1 MNNDFSYLFN
11 IYILYNIH
19 KIFKLLIYI
28 EFLYKINDKINQNL
42 VKIKSI
48 IL

>member
-1 MNNDFSYLFN
+1 MIFLIIQY
-11 IYILYNIH
+11 IYFII
-19 KIFKLLIYI
+19 IIMIIYI

>member
-1 MNNDFSYLFN
+1 MNNDFSYYS
-11 IYILYNIH
+11 IYIFYNNNYYY
-19 KIFKLLIYI
+19 IYRV
-28 EFLYKINDKINQNL
+28 LYKINDKINQNL